1 MTDTPASPA
10 GGRIILVRHGQT
22 HSNVDRLLDTTPP
35 GAELTD
41 LGREQAHAVGAEL
54 AEYCG
59 AGNGSFGRLAAV
71 YCGISL
77 RTQQTAMIA
86 ARSYEQ
92 AAGMP
97 PWSLP
102 VTPVVG
108 IHEIAAGD
116 MEMRGDAEAH
126 RYYALAM
133 SGLLRGDLDA
143 RMPGDRGENLTDLL
157 GRYQPVLDDIAARE
171 LGDGGDGAGR
181 DVIVVS
187 HGAAIRTM
195 AARATGID
203 PEFAFAGYL
212 NNCRF
217 IVLAPRGRAFGRW
230 DLVRWADVD
239 HQI

>member
-1 MTDTPASPA
+1 MTNTLTPRN

-22 HSNVDRLLDTTPP
+22 HSNVDRLLDTKPP

-41 LGREQAHAVGAEL
+41 LGREQALNVGAEL
-54 AEYCG
+54 ADYCG
-59 AGNGSFGRLAAV
+59 AGSGSPGRLAAV
-71 YCGISL
+71 YCGISI
-77 RTQQTAMIA
+77 RTQQTAMLA
-86 ARSYEQ
+86 ARSYEL
-92 AAGMP
+92 AAG
-97 PWSLP
+97 LDTGALHVDP
-102 VTPVVG
+102 VTG

-116 MEMRGDAEAH
+116 MEMRNDEDAH
-126 RYYALAM
+126 RHYALAM
-133 SGLLRGDLDA
+133 SGWLSGDLDA
-143 RMPGDRGENLTDLL
+143 RMPGERGENLSEILA
-157 GRYQPVLDDIAARE
+157 RYQPVLERIAADD
-171 LGDGGDGAGR
+171 LGGAADANR
-181 DVIVVS
+181 DVVVVS

-230 DLVRWADVD
+230 ELVRWADVD